1 MRQHHGMEFV
11 RAVVGSTNPA
21 KVEAVRLVLGR
32 LAPTCRV
39 TTRDVQSGAGAQP
52 SGDEATRAGALARA
66 RSALVAAPEAEIAFG
81 LEGGVILDGE
91 RVWLCSWVV
100 ALDRAGRSGAAS
112 GLRMELP
119 PRLAAGLRAGR
130 ELGDLVDELFGVNDS
145 KRQLGAIGMLTSG
158 EVSRTAAFAHLVA
171 MSLAPFLH
179 PDVYG
184 KADGP

>member
-1 MRQHHGMEFV
+1 MRQHQGMELQ

-21 KVEAVRLVLGR
+21 KVEAVRSVLAR
-32 LAPTCRV
+32 LAPACVV
-39 TTRDVQSGAGAQP
+39 TARDVQSEAGAQP
-52 SGDEATRAGALARA
+52 IGDEATRAGALARA
-66 RSALVAAPEAEIAFG
+66 RAALVAAPEAEIAFG
-81 LEGGVILDGE
+81 LEGGVIPDGP

-100 ALDRAGRSGAAS
+100 ALDRGGRSGAAS

-130 ELGDLVDELFGVNDS
+130 ELGDLIDELFGVTDS
-145 KRQLGAIGMLTSG
+145 KRHLGAIGILTSG